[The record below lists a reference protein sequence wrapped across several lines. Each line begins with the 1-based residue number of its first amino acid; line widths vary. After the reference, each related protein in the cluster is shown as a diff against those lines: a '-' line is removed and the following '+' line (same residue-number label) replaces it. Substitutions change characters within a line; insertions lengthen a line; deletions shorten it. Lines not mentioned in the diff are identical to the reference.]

1 MQKEVEQ
8 HIRILSNI
16 DLLEYTKSKT
26 YRAEAIEFAKEELS
40 KRELSSN
47 QLAALEHKLEQRAK
61 TQTME
66 MEAAASDPLP
76 TGWRV
81 AIFLCGL
88 FLGIP
93 LLLFLPAWF
102 RFREE
107 GARRKNR
114 DMWIFA
120 LVGLGLQTVAVALHI
135 PPWSWLLAWISKA
148 S

>member
-8 HIRILSNI
+8 YIRSLSNI
-16 DLLEYTKSKT
+16 DLLEYTKSET

-40 KRELSSN
+40 IRELSSD
-47 QLAALEHKLEQRAK
+47 QIAALEHELEQRRK

-66 MEAAASDPLP
+66 MEAAASERLP
-76 TGWRV
+76 TGWRIAV
-81 AIFLCGL
+81 FLCGL

-120 LVGLGLQTVAVALHI
+120 LVGLGLQTVAVVLHI
-135 PPWSWLLAWISKA
+135 PPWSWLVAWISKA